1 MDRNPMAFSSPYG
14 SSVMRDQGD
23 EEDYSLYSLKNISFK
38 DNLAEMMFGFGDSIE
53 PYEGSIQV
61 MDELLKD
68 FITNL
73 TLRSMDIAKRCN
85 RPFDYECIQFAV
97 RDKEGYYWRLKELLT
112 AFDEIASQSRYS
124 ESDLDTSADAK
135 KRANRE
141 ERKLLKK
148 QKLEEMHVEE

>member
-1 MDRNPMAFSSPYG
+1 MAFSSPYG

-38 DNLAEMMFGFGDSIE
+38 DNCRMLEGSVMRVVAEMMFGFGDSIE

-73 TLRSMDIAKRCN
+73 VPSFPC
-85 RPFDYECIQFAV
+85 
-97 RDKEGYYWRLKELLT
+97 
-112 AFDEIASQSRYS
+112 
-124 ESDLDTSADAK
+124 
-135 KRANRE
+135 
-141 ERKLLKK
+141 
-148 QKLEEMHVEE
+148 VEE

>member
-38 DNLAEMMFGFGDSIE
+38 DNCRMLEGSVMRVVAEMMFGFGDSIE

-73 TLRSMDIAKRCN
+73 VPSFLC
-85 RPFDYECIQFAV
+85 
-97 RDKEGYYWRLKELLT
+97 
-112 AFDEIASQSRYS
+112 
-124 ESDLDTSADAK
+124 
-135 KRANRE
+135 
-141 ERKLLKK
+141 
-148 QKLEEMHVEE
+148 VEE

>member
-1 MDRNPMAFSSPYG
+1 MDRNPVPFSSPYG
-14 SSVMRDQGD
+14 NPLMRDQGD

-38 DNLAEMMFGFGDSIE
+38 DNCRMLEQCVMRVVAEMMFGFGDSIE

-73 TLRSMDIAKRCN
+73 VLSFAFNYEQSLRSMDIAKRCN

-97 RDKEGYYWRLKELLT
+97 RDKESLWFHDVMNQRVLL
-112 AFDEIASQSRYS
+112 EIEGAV
-124 ESDLDTSADAK
+124 
-135 KRANRE
+135 NGF
-141 ERKLLKK
+141 
-148 QKLEEMHVEE
+148 